1 VLGYPIKTLR
11 KKIEMTD
18 LATLKK
24 EGDVS
29 VITLDDG
36 KVNVFSPA
44 MIEQLNA
51 LLDEVPED
59 KGCLLIQGKEGM
71 FSAGF
76 DLKVMQGGD
85 TDAMSKMASGGFR
98 LLARVFSFPRP
109 VVASCS
115 GHAIALGAF
124 MLCCA
129 DYRVGVKGEFIVQAN
144 ETRNN
149 MSIPTPILEISRS
162 RIAKAH
168 WYRAI
173 LNAEAYNIEDSI
185 SAGYLDEVVDK
196 EDLSSRAMEVA
207 TDLAT
212 LGHPHYKLTK
222 ELDQKDTLEK
232 VLSTISGS
240 DS

>member
-1 VLGYPIKTLR
+1 
-11 KKIEMTD
+11 
-18 LATLKK
+18 
-24 EGDVS
+24 
-29 VITLDDG
+29 
-36 KVNVFSPA
+36 

-109 VVASCS
+109 VVASCT

-129 DYRVGVKGEFIVQAN
+129 DYRVGVKGNFIVQAN

-149 MSIPTPILEISRS
+149 MSIPTPILEISKS

-173 LNAEAYNIEDSI
+173 LNAEAYKIEDSI

-222 ELDQKDTLEK
+222 DLDQKDTLEK

-240 DS
+240 NS

>member
-11 KKIEMTD
+11 ENIEMTD

-44 MIEQLNA
+44 MIQQLNA
-51 LLDEVPED
+51 LLDQVPED
-59 KGCLLIQGKEGM
+59 QGSLLIQGKEGM

-85 TDAMSKMASGGFR
+85 ADAMTKMASGGFR

-149 MSIPTPILEISRS
+149 MSIPTPILEISKS

-173 LNAEAYNIEDSI
+173 LNAEAYKIEDSI

-222 ELDQKDTLEK
+222 DLDQKDILEK

-240 DS
+240 NS

>member
-1 VLGYPIKTLR
+1 
-11 KKIEMTD
+11 MTD

-24 EGDVS
+24 EKDVS

-36 KVNVFSPA
+36 KVNVFSPS
-44 MIEQLNA
+44 MIEQLNV
-51 LLDEVPED
+51 LLDDVPED
-59 KGCLLIQGKEGM
+59 QGSLMIQGKEGM

-76 DLKVMQGGD
+76 DLKVMQEGD
-85 TDAMSKMASGGFR
+85 AEAMSKMVSSGFR

-109 VVASCS
+109 VVAACS

-149 MSIPTPILEISRS
+149 MSIPTPILEISKS
-162 RIAKAH
+162 RISKAH

-173 LNAEAYNIEDSI
+173 LNGEAYNIEDSI
-185 SAGYLDEVVDK
+185 EAGYMDEVVEISNLTD
-196 EDLSSRAMEVA
+196 RAMEVA
-207 TDLAT
+207 NDLAS
-212 LGHPHYKLTK
+212 LGHPYYKITK
-222 ELDQKDTLEK
+222 ELDQKETLDR
-232 VLSTISGS
+232 VLSTI
-240 DS
+240 D